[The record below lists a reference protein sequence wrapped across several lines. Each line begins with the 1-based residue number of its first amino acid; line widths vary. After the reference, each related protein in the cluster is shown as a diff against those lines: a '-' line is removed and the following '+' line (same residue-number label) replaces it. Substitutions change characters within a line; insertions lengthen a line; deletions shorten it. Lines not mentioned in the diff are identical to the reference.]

1 LTAPSEPPPAGRSG
15 AAYAQKLW
23 VPLVL
28 AIGFVAGEIV
38 SYGTEMPE
46 GHGPGGGMFGGR
58 FYPFPTSPLF
68 PYHVLFTTM
77 EVALLVALVVV
88 YGRMYAE
95 TRANFALGLVFV
107 LFALLVQALLSNPIL
122 EDLVGQVQI
131 GPGYST
137 PAADVFTVCAY
148 TIFLYLSLD

>member
-1 LTAPSEPPPAGRSG
+1 LAAPSEPPAAQSG

-28 AIGFVAGEIV
+28 AIGFVAGEII

-46 GHGPGGGMFGGR
+46 ARGRGGMFGGR

-107 LFALLVQALLSNPIL
+107 LFALLVQALLSTPLL
-122 EDLVGQVQI
+122 EDLVGQLQI

-137 PAADVFTVCAY
+137 PAADIFTVCAY
-148 TIFLYLSLD
+148 TVFLYLSLD